1 MSFDYYDVATVKD
14 LNLLISDYFLI
25 NILAPSQGKTAISGG
40 CLVINLC
47 LYYISVGLF
56 NSLLPIL
63 LDGLMLLAIPQ
74 FVRAEL
80 TTAIAYFKIWGK
92 FNIDFEVSLGTESF
106 VQSNF
111 EIFSIF
117 YIAGLRYIKNIP
129 RITFFTF

>member
-1 MSFDYYDVATVKD
+1 
-14 LNLLISDYFLI
+14 
-25 NILAPSQGKTAISGG
+25 
-40 CLVINLC
+40 
-47 LYYISVGLF
+47 
-56 NSLLPIL
+56 
-63 LDGLMLLAIPQ
+63 MLLAIPQ